1 MNMVDWFWWEQE
13 NVMIIEERM
22 GNMFVMLCSKHEKQ
36 YVEYGTTTAEKR
48 FHYANATLRY
58 LNMGPCSNSCWW
70 SICLSAYILRQ
81 LKFEVRWPG
90 LPSIWIQKK
99 VCESCLMKKVPRNSW
114 GSREFCC
121 YVFHLR
127 CHHSVEFVCFVD

>member
-1 MNMVDWFWWEQE
+1 MVDWFWWEQE

-70 SICLSAYILRQ
+70 IICLSAYILSP
-81 LKFEVRWPG
+81 KFLYFKAIEVLGKVTR

-99 VCESCLMKKVPRNSW
+99 VCESCLMNKA
-114 GSREFCC
+114 FCG
-121 YVFHLR
+121 
-127 CHHSVEFVCFVD
+127 FV